1 MDNDV
6 LAGDFLAMDDQ
17 FKVGSRL
24 RIDIYDVVVDHHV
37 QVSPNAEDSIELIDF
52 SSMSEGWKPDTRVGG
67 RFLVLADS
75 EGDDKSESDE
85 VAEDYG
91 KVEVRTAAP
100 AMTRDAEKPIAHRI
114 NVTQKKP
121 RPWIMPWIGP
131 IPKVNRTLTTL
142 SDFIPDE
149 WMLVSKRKK
158 GKLARLP
165 GRQPPPPKMSPT
177 VSIQTVRRVRLKSLL
192 MGQEEGL
199 WFSEVVGSIAPGHAA

>member
-1 MDNDV
+1 MGSTRSGGDRSEQSHREIGQEERTWAQWQAIFSDETDPGVWIEGWLRFTPHSRWLVLLDLENDV

-17 FKVGSRL
+17 IKVGSRL

-37 QVSPNAEDSIELIDF
+37 QVSPNAEDSIELIDL

-75 EGDDKSESDE
+75 EEDDKSESDE

-114 NVTQKKP
+114 NVT
-121 RPWIMPWIGP
+121 
-131 IPKVNRTLTTL
+131 
-142 SDFIPDE
+142 
-149 WMLVSKRKK
+149 
-158 GKLARLP
+158 
-165 GRQPPPPKMSPT
+165 
-177 VSIQTVRRVRLKSLL
+177 
-192 MGQEEGL
+192 
-199 WFSEVVGSIAPGHAA
+199 